1 MNTDE
6 LITRYLTNE
15 NSAQE
20 NSSLLDWVISN
31 EANKKEFIQ
40 ACQIWH
46 NSSLLN
52 SKFDKNKAY
61 KEFNQ
66 TISQPKATTKV
77 MSLWKTMSAV
87 AAVAILTIGLF
98 FMMQSSKPDSIT
110 VANNSQAIKTIVLQ
124 DGSQIILQKGA
135 EITYPEEFSSNKRT
149 ITTSGTV
156 FCSVTPNANAPFVVT
171 NKSIQVQVLGTSFE
185 VNESQVIVE
194 TGTVEVSIQNQSIT
208 ITKGE
213 RVDISNGTL
222 TKSINNDVNY
232 SSWKTGILYFNN
244 TSLEHV
250 FTDLQRHF
258 KCTFILTNQ
267 SLAHEKLTSTFE
279 NQSLENTLSM
289 INEAFPT
296 IQFEKIDTK
305 TYKVK

>member
-46 NSSLLN
+46 NTSLLN

-66 TISQPKATTKV
+66 TISQPKVATKV
-77 MSLWKTMSAV
+77 FSVWKTMSAV

-110 VANNSQAIKTIVLQ
+110 VANNSQAIKTIVLK
-124 DGSQIILQKGA
+124 DGSQIILQKGS
-135 EITYPEEFSSNKRT
+135 EITYPEKFSSNKRS

-156 FCSVTPNANAPFVVT
+156 FCAVTPNPNAPFVVT

-194 TGTVEVSIQNQSIT
+194 TGTVEVRTQSQSIT

-213 RVDISNGTL
+213 RVDVSNGML
-222 TKSINNDVNY
+222 SKSINNDVNY
-232 SSWKTGILYFNN
+232 SSWKTGVLYFNN
-244 TSLEHV
+244 TSLTHV

-258 KCTFILTNQ
+258 KCAFTITNQ
-267 SLAHEKLTSTFE
+267 SLAHEKLTGTFE
-279 NQSLENTLSM
+279 NQSLENTIAM

-296 IQFEKIDTK
+296 IQFVKIDAK
-305 TYKVK
+305 TYEVK